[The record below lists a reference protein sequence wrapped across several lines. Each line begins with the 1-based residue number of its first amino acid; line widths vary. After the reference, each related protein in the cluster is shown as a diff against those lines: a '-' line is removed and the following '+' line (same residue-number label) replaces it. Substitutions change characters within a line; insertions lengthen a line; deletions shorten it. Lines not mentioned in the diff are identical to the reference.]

1 MHLTG
6 KLGKL
11 FVEKMSDHICHDI
24 DLVSY
29 GTDEDGEPI
38 NISIECIT
46 CCEVLIDANVEPK
59 PKRRKK

>member
-1 MHLTG
+1 MYLTG
-6 KLGKL
+6 KLGRL
-11 FVEKMSDHICHDI
+11 FIKVMSEHICHDVE
-24 DLVSY
+24 LVDY
-29 GTDEDGEPI
+29 GTDSEGNPQ